1 MQDDEWFVVNQL
13 SQQIYCMDFVKNNFV
28 ATNYSFMPKDKYGK
42 IDFIVSVQ
50 DEGNVFVFQKITP
63 SYIYEKQKILS
74 WEHTIS
80 PTDQAVLS
88 NHKNVLVI
96 KEGADCYYI
105 KDTDKLYFRNLKAIT
120 SIFDGINILYREATN
135 QEVEEFFNMEMINVT
150 DGFTKDDVKTANRRR
165 IKEATERYRSFSHE
179 QKARIPSYIRKY
191 CPHIYNE
198 ATSQFNV
205 NDENSITEYKSDNSY
220 CFCQLKT
227 LPVYLNC
234 LNSDLTKG
242 VMSQLGMQVNI
253 SKTTDIAELER
264 LKQEVKKVEKIRRFH
279 NTHSCAISLYIKY
292 LNAGFKYED
301 MKKDAELVKK
311 KK

>member
-1 MQDDEWFVVNQL
+1 MDYLVAKTKGKRGAFYKVLSDKTTFEDIPDFASSREYDDEYKLQDDEWFVVNQL

-63 SYIYEKQKILS
+63 SYIYEKQKMLS
-74 WEHTIS
+74 WEHIIS

-105 KDTDKLYFRNLKAIT
+105 KDTDKLYFRNLNAIT

-135 QEVEEFFNMEMINVT
+135 QEVEEFFNMEMINVS

-165 IKEATERYRSFSHE
+165 IKEATERYSSFSPE
-179 QKARIPSYIRKY
+179 QKARIPSYISKY
-191 CPHIYNE
+191 CPHIFNE

-205 NDENSITEYKSDNSY
+205 NDENSLTDLLNVLNQRYYTTEIDDEKRLANS
-220 CFCQLKT
+220 
-227 LPVYLNC
+227 V
-234 LNSDLTKG
+234 TKL
-242 VMSQLGMQVNI
+242 Q
-253 SKTTDIAELER
+253 
-264 LKQEVKKVEKIRRFH
+264 
-279 NTHSCAISLYIKY
+279 
-292 LNAGFKYED
+292 
-301 MKKDAELVKK
+301 
-311 KK
+311 